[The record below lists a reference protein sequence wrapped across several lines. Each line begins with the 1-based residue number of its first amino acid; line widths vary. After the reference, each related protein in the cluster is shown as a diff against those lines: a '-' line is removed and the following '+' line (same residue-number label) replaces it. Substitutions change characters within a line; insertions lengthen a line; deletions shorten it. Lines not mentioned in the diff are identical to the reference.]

1 VPQDKAD
8 IEDPMAWLAFATD
21 GSESCAVY
29 VTDGEAQAAAEA
41 WGWQVLPLYLAAR
54 LADAERE
61 AVRFFVTASLPE
73 TQKLGGVAGELCM
86 MHAAALRGLL
96 ERMGGDE

>member
-29 VTDGEAQAAAEA
+29 VTTARPPRQVFAECAGVIDGGFRTVASRLQAH
-41 WGWQVLPLYLAAR
+41 R
-54 LADAERE
+54 
-61 AVRFFVTASLPE
+61 
-73 TQKLGGVAGELCM
+73 
-86 MHAAALRGLL
+86 RGA
-96 ERMGGDE
+96 

>member
-1 VPQDKAD
+1 MPQDKAD

-54 LADAERE
+54 LTDAERE
-61 AVRFFVTASLPE
+61 AV
-73 TQKLGGVAGELCM
+73 GVAAEAYADDHGERF
-86 MHAAALRGLL
+86 AATLRGLL
-96 ERMGGDE
+96 DRTQ